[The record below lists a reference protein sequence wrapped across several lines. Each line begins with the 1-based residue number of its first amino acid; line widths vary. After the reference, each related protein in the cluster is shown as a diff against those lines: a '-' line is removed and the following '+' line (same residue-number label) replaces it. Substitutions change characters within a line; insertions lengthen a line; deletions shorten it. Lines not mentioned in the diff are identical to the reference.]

1 MDTLFYLSIGI
12 SAASLLAAGTLKLY
26 AWAYGRGYED
36 GYADSARCGLCGFR
50 EVREPSYGKREP
62 VSV

>member
-26 AWAYGRGYED
+26 AIAYQRGYDD
-36 GYADSARCGLCGFR
+36 GKHCGFT
-50 EVREPSYGKREP
+50 EGLYAAAKRESRKQHHQWMQT
-62 VSV
+62 V